1 MYWNAPDTLVTS
13 VLKLWQ
19 FPDANYR
26 NPGVGGGTGRDAKP
40 GVGGGT
46 GKDATKL
53 GVGGGTGNEAI
64 FNAMELVSTNSA
76 KPQETNHL
84 FIEPLWDGLTVAGS
98 L

>member
-1 MYWNAPDTLVTS
+1 LTV
-13 VLKLWQ
+13 
-19 FPDANYR
+19 YR
-26 NPGVGGGTGRDAKP
+26 KPGVGGGTGRTAKP

-46 GKDATKL
+46 GKTKP
-53 GVGGGTGNEAI
+53 GVGGGTGKTAV